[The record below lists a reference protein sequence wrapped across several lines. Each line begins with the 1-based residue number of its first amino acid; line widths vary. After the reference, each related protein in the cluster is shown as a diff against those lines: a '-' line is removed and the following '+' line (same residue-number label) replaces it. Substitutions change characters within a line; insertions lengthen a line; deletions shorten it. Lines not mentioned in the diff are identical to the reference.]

1 MSLLVP
7 AVGETEML
15 SRLLN
20 KSATGDVKIHLYSD
34 NVTPADGDVIG
45 DYTLITSPAAETLT
59 GASWTVTAGTA
70 SYAQITFTFAGAD
83 TAYGYL
89 VTDAAG
95 TTLMWS
101 EIFTDGPYSI
111 PSGGGTVKVTPTI
124 TLE

>member
-15 SRLLN
+15 GRLLN
-20 KSATGDVKIHLYSD
+20 KETSDDVKIHLYSD

-45 DYTLITSPAAETLT
+45 DYTLITSPAAQALT
-59 GASWTVTAGTA
+59 GASWSITAGTA
-70 SYAQITFTFAGAD
+70 SYAQITFTFSGAD
-83 TAYGYL
+83 TAYGYV
-89 VTDAAG
+89 VTDNTGAI
-95 TTLMWS
+95 LMWS
-101 EIFTDGPYSI
+101 EIFSDGPYSI